1 MFPTITSED
10 VLTAYKS
17 LRQSV
22 NQTPLMYDPYLSDK
36 YKASI
41 YLKREDLQ
49 IVRSFKLRG
58 ALYAINQLSDDELA
72 KGVICASAGNH
83 AQGVAYTCQLKKVN
97 GIIFMPT
104 TTPRQK
110 IDQVQYFGGKYVKV
124 VIQEDTFDKSNVA
137 AHVYAEKHNLTFIEP
152 FDDLNVILGQGT
164 IGVEI
169 HQDLVANGDQA
180 DYILLP
186 VGGGGLISGV
196 SAYVKDA
203 MPTSAIIGVEPDGAA
218 SMKLAIEQGGPV
230 ALEKVDKF
238 CDGTAVAKVGD
249 LTYHYTKEF
258 VEDFITVPEG
268 LVSQMILDLYTR
280 QAIVVEPSGALTVA
294 ALDKMADEIRG
305 KTVVCLISG
314 GNNDI
319 NRMAEIE
326 ERAMVYRGLQKYFI
340 VKFPQRAGALKDF
353 VTDVLNKDD
362 DITRFEY
369 TKRINRSQAPVFIG
383 IQLGKRE
390 NLESL
395 LRRIE
400 AFDSNYINVTEN
412 PSLYQLLV

>member
-10 VLTAYKS
+10 VLAAYKS

-22 NQTPLMYDPYLSDK
+22 NQTPLMYDSYLSDK

-97 GIIFMPT
+97 GIIFMPS
-104 TTPRQK
+104 TTPMQK

-137 AHVYAEKHNLTFIEP
+137 AHLYAKEHNLTFIDP
-152 FDDLNVILGQGT
+152 FDDVNVFKGQGT

-203 MPTSAIIGVEPDGAA
+203 MPTSAMIGVEPDGAA

-230 ALEKVDKF
+230 ALDKVDKF

-268 LVSQMILDLYTR
+268 LVSQTILDLYTR

-294 ALDKMADEIRG
+294 ALDKMAEEIRG
-305 KTVVCLISG
+305 KTIVCLISG

-353 VTDVLNKDD
+353 VTDVLNEGD

-369 TKRINRSQAPVFIG
+369 MKRINRSQAPVFIG

-390 NLESL
+390 NLDSL
-395 LRRIE
+395 LQRIT
-400 AFDSNYINVTEN
+400 AFDPNYINVTEN
-412 PSLYQLLV
+412 PSLYQLFV

>member
-10 VLTAYKS
+10 VLAAYKS

-22 NQTPLMYDPYLSDK
+22 NQTPLMYDSYLSDK

-104 TTPRQK
+104 TTPSQK

-137 AHVYAEKHNLTFIEP
+137 AHLYAKEHNLTFIDP
-152 FDDLNVILGQGT
+152 FDDVNVIKGQGT

-203 MPTSAIIGVEPDGAA
+203 MPTSAMIGVEPDGAA

-230 ALEKVDKF
+230 ALDKVDKF

-268 LVSQMILDLYTR
+268 LVSQTILDLYTR

-294 ALDKMADEIRG
+294 ALDKMAEEIRG
-305 KTVVCLISG
+305 KTIVCLISG

-353 VTDVLNKDD
+353 VTDVLNEGD

-390 NLESL
+390 NLDSL
-395 LRRIE
+395 LQRIT
-400 AFDSNYINVTEN
+400 AFDPNYINVTEN